1 MTFSAPLKLM
11 FACFA
16 VAALVATAMS
26 GSESAGLKGSRQ
38 LQYSQLQYSPANAV
52 NSISAN
58 SFGIVFSLSPEPANA
73 VNSINTNSFGIVN
86 TLNPPPVVPMGSA
99 TAATNTIFSQAAEIF
114 KGLNFNP

>member
-38 LQYSQLQYSPANAV
+38 LQYVQLQYTPANAV
-52 NSISAN
+52 NSI
-58 SFGIVFSLSPEPANA
+58 I
-73 VNSINTNSFGIVN
+73 TNSFGIVN
-86 TLNPPPVVPMGSA
+86 TLNPPPVQPLNPAA
-99 TAATNTIFSQAAEIF
+99 TATNSVLAQAANIF
-114 KGLNFNP
+114 NTLNP